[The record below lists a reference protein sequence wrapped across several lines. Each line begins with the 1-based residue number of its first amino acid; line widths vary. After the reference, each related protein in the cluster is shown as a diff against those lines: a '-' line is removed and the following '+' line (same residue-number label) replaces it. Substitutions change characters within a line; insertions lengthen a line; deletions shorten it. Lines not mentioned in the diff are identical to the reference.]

1 MDLSEGS
8 RRPLERHPWEEAR
21 FRFFLR
27 VLRRSLDLDATEAIL
42 DVGAGDAW
50 FAEQLVLRTTQPRV
64 VCWDTGYTS
73 DVLGGDRLPRAERLQ
88 FVATRPTDRFPL
100 VLLLDVL
107 EHIEHDR
114 EFLSEIVRENVA
126 PGGAVLISVP
136 AWPFLFS
143 SHDIRL
149 RHFRRYTPTSAR
161 RAIEST
167 GLRTVRSAGLFPSL
181 GVIRLLQVAC
191 ERAVGVR
198 TSPDERN
205 ELQMSAWL
213 AAPMRAL
220 LLGDQLASTVSA
232 ELRLPVPGLSW
243 WALCRREPLE

>member
-64 VCWDTGYTS
+64 VCWDAGYTS
-73 DVLGGDRLPRAERLQ
+73 DVLDGDRLPRAERLQ
-88 FVATRPTDRFPL
+88 FVATRPADRFPL

-114 EFLSEIVRENVA
+114 EFLSEIVQGERRAGRRCSHQRPGVA
-126 PGGAVLISVP
+126 VP
-136 AWPFLFS
+136 LLFS
-143 SHDIRL
+143 RYSAATLSPVHADVGATRN
-149 RHFRRYTPTSAR
+149 REHGTPDSAQRRVVPVSGSDQAVAGGMRTR
-161 RAIEST
+161 RW
-167 GLRTVRSAGLFPSL
+167 R
-181 GVIRLLQVAC
+181 Q
-191 ERAVGVR
+191 
-198 TSPDERN
+198 
-205 ELQMSAWL
+205 
-213 AAPMRAL
+213 
-220 LLGDQLASTVSA
+220 DQS
-232 ELRLPVPGLSW
+232 
-243 WALCRREPLE
+243 RREE